1 MNEMGLEWDLLLK
14 VMERG
19 EQTLMVLEGKEEKK
33 RKEERIS

>member
-14 VMERG
+14 VMERE
-19 EQTLMVLEGKEEKK
+19 EQTLMDLERKEEKK